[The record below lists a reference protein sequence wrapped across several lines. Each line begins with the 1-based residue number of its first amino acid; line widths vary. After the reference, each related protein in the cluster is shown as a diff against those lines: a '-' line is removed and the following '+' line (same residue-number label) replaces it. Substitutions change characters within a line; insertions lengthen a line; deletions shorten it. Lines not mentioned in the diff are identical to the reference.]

1 MQMRRLI
8 NEYVKTRNHPHS
20 RVRREGIWRGA
31 GSLSQVARRDWW
43 LIMCASA
50 MHPSHSSDLAR
61 VALHKL
67 PRGSL
72 IWMYRPPPCLPAH
85 LYARTCVIKE
95 IHFSS
100 FAAQSKCKSNK
111 YSSVARRE
119 RAVINGEQRRFK
131 IYGNNAHHVKPHW
144 HSPIIQIWVFHSWFW
159 EIIFLITFLN
169 QTKLSISS
177 LVKLSLKK
185 RT

>member
-1 MQMRRLI
+1 MSMLKPAIILTLECAAR
-8 NEYVKTRNHPHS
+8 EYE
-20 RVRREGIWRGA
+20 VR
-31 GSLSQVARRDWW
+31 
-43 LIMCASA
+43 A
-50 MHPSHSSDLAR
+50 MHPSHSSDPAR

-67 PRGSL
+67 PYAALSSECIARRRVS
-72 IWMYRPPPCLPAH
+72 PH

-131 IYGNNAHHVKPHW
+131 IWK
-144 HSPIIQIWVFHSWFW
+144 
-159 EIIFLITFLN
+159 
-169 QTKLSISS
+169 
-177 LVKLSLKK
+177 
-185 RT
+185 